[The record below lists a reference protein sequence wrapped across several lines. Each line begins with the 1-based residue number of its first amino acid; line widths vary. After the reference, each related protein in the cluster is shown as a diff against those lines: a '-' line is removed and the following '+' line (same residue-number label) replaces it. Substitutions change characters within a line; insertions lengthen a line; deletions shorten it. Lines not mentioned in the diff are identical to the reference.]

1 MVGMGVREHDRG
13 RQQAPET
20 IPPVEAAVDHHLAA
34 AVPDEQGAV
43 PAMPARSRLDLAP
56 RSEKAKPHRP
66 RWAPRP
72 ASPSVSE
79 TSPARDEPRHSSTAA
94 TSVASPGTPVVIEL
108 DRETV
113 LVEHSRLRAA
123 AAQEARQAR
132 TLGAAVDPDQL
143 LGHWVFESCF
153 ICSSDIPAR
162 SSCAAIR

>member
-72 ASPSVSE
+72 ATPRALSRKQEARASRFGAYARFIAERERDLARARRAP
-79 TSPARDEPRHSSTAA
+79 PLLNRRDERREPGDTRRHRVRSRGG
-94 TSVASPGTPVVIEL
+94 V
-108 DRETV
+108 
-113 LVEHSRLRAA
+113 VEHSRLRAA

-132 TLGAAVDPDQL
+132 TLGTAVNP
-143 LGHWVFESCF
+143 
-153 ICSSDIPAR
+153 
-162 SSCAAIR
+162 